1 MEVSAFQASAAN
13 ISRVSSDGKGEEP
26 DGRERERAL
35 VARAKEGD
43 RDAFGALYRE
53 HVAAVSRLVRFR
65 LGREDEDAV
74 SEVFLRAWR
83 GLGAYRDTGV
93 PFAGWLY
100 GIARHVAIDALR
112 ASIRTEP
119 RAELPDAEVEP
130 MTAELLTLARCD
142 RAAAD
147 RAAPGDRTEVPGGA
161 FQRRGCRRDGLLARR
176 DQREAV
182 ARPEGARRRAGGE
195 GMTLEPDP
203 AAVLVHERLEQAVSS
218 MRAPDVEA
226 GWAALAAQLEAPHRA
241 GRSAAH
247 ARSRAVRGVCRRR
260 RAHGGR
266 QRVRRGLA
274 RPRYD
279 PPIPS
284 RRPCRPSNGR

>member
-1 MEVSAFQASAAN
+1 MEVSAFQTSAAN

-83 GLGAYRDTGV
+83 GLGTYRDTGV

-119 RAELPDAEVEP
+119 RAELPDTEVEP
-130 MTAELLTLARCD
+130 MTAELLTLHDAIERLPTEQ
-142 RAAAD
+142 RQVIELKYLVGMSNAEVAAAMD
-147 RAAPGDRTEVPGGA
+147 TSPGAINAKQWRA
-161 FQRRGCRRDGLLARR
+161 LK
-176 DQREAV
+176 
-182 ARPEGARRRAGGE
+182 
-195 GMTLEPDP
+195 
-203 AAVLVHERLEQAVSS
+203 
-218 MRAPDVEA
+218 
-226 GWAALAAQLEAPHRA
+226 ALADVLEEKP
-241 GRSAAH
+241 
-247 ARSRAVRGVCRRR
+247 
-260 RAHGGR
+260 
-266 QRVRRGLA
+266 
-274 RPRYD
+274 
-279 PPIPS
+279 
-284 RRPCRPSNGR
+284 

>member
-13 ISRVSSDGKGEEP
+13 ISRVSSDGKGDEP

-83 GLGAYRDTGV
+83 GLGTYRDTGV

-130 MTAELLTLARCD
+130 MTAEILTLHDAIEQLPTEQRQVIELKYLVGMSNAEV
-142 RAAAD
+142 AAAMD
-147 RAAPGDRTEVPGGA
+147 TSPGAINAKQWRA
-161 FQRRGCRRDGLLARR
+161 LK
-176 DQREAV
+176 
-182 ARPEGARRRAGGE
+182 
-195 GMTLEPDP
+195 
-203 AAVLVHERLEQAVSS
+203 
-218 MRAPDVEA
+218 
-226 GWAALAAQLEAPHRA
+226 ALADVLED
-241 GRSAAH
+241 RS
-247 ARSRAVRGVCRRR
+247 
-260 RAHGGR
+260 
-266 QRVRRGLA
+266 
-274 RPRYD
+274 
-279 PPIPS
+279 
-284 RRPCRPSNGR
+284 